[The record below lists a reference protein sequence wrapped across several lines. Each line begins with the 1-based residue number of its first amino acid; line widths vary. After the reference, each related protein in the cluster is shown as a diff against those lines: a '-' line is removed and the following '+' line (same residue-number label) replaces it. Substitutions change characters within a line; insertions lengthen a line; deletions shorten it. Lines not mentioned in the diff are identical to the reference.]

1 MYISEHYGWPDNR
14 LRRITIRRHGF
25 ASMHA
30 DRTGGEFTTRPFT
43 FSGKRLFLNYSS
55 SAAGS
60 VQVELQDESGNPL
73 PGFSL
78 AENEYLFG
86 DELDAVVKWKSGR
99 DISSL
104 AGKPVRLRFVMN
116 DADLFAFRFR

>member
-30 DRTGGEFTTRPFT
+30 SRDGGEFTTLPFT
-43 FSGKRLFLNYSS
+43 FSGKSLFLNYSS

-60 VQVELQDESGNPL
+60 VKVEIQDGSGQPL
-73 PGFSL
+73 SGFSL
-78 AENEYLFG
+78 AENELLFG
-86 DELDAVVKWKSGR
+86 DELDAVVKWKTGA
-99 DISSL
+99 DLSSIT
-104 AGKPVRLRFVMN
+104 GKSIRLRFVMK
-116 DADLFAFRFR
+116 DADLFAFKF